1 MSKVTHLT
9 PDRGSDPGR
18 QKSDGTEYGSAG
30 EALRAARERRGDDLS
45 VVSRA
50 LRIRKDHLAALE
62 ENRLEAL
69 PGRAY
74 ALGFVRSYADYL
86 GLDAKA
92 CAERF
97 KRETAG
103 QNDGTPQVGVFA
115 EPEPL
120 VVPYGKALIA
130 VLIALIVLYGGYYI
144 FRSTGTHA
152 PPPVAPVPARMALA
166 APSPGHRLAHPMA
179 ATPKPAAQ
187 QPAGAP
193 PANPGQEPGVSS
205 AAASSATPEALP
217 AGQIFG
223 MQNKNVRVILHVRAA
238 THLLIQGPAGRVY
251 MNRIL
256 HPGDTY
262 RVPNVVGLL
271 LTAPDG
277 GAVSL
282 ELDGQDMGLAG
293 RPGQMA
299 EALSLDPQAI
309 EDRSAAAKSG

>member
-45 VVSRA
+45 VVARA

-69 PGRAY
+69 PGRTY

-86 GLDAKA
+86 GLDANA

-97 KRETAG
+97 RRETAG
-103 QNDGTPQVGVFA
+103 RSDGTPQVGLFA

-120 VVPYGKALIA
+120 VVPYGKVLTAL
-130 VLIALIVLYGGYYI
+130 LIALIVLYGGYYL

-152 PPPVAPVPARMALA
+152 PPPVAPVPARMGLA
-166 APSPGHRLAHPMA
+166 SPPLAHPIA
-179 ATPKPAAQ
+179 HRPNT
-187 QPAGAP
+187 AP
-193 PANPGQEPGVSS
+193 PAPAAAPPSSPAQEPGLSGTV
-205 AAASSATPEALP
+205 ASSAPPEASP
-217 AGQIFG
+217 PGQTFG

-238 THLLIQGPAGRVY
+238 THLLVQGPAGRVY
-251 MNRIL
+251 INRIL

-309 EDRSAAAKSG
+309 VDRSAAAKRG